1 MSKILQDAPIAFA
14 TTSADYYALARK
26 WRARVM
32 QCSRFDWEAKAYASQ
47 RCNMYAFIA
56 ASTANVERTTRGL
69 ELD

>member
-1 MSKILQDAPIAFA
+1 MTRIIEDKPPTFA

-47 RCNMYAFIA
+47 RCNMYATIA
-56 ASTANVERTTRGL
+56 ASTANVERATRGL
-69 ELD
+69 DIE